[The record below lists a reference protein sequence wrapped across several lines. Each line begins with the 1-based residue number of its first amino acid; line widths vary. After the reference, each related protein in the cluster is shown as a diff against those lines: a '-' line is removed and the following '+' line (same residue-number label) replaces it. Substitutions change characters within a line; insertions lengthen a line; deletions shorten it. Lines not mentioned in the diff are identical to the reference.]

1 MRLLLDAHISGPRIA
16 TALRRRGHDVLA
28 ADEQRTLDGRPDEDL
43 LALAERD
50 ERILVTF
57 DVKDFPGIVRR
68 WIEAQRPHAGC
79 LIVVGID
86 HSEYGTI
93 VRALELAFATR
104 PEPADW
110 RDYTAF
116 VARGG

>member
-16 TALRRRGHDVLA
+16 TALRRRGHDLLA
-28 ADEQRTLDGRPDEDL
+28 ADEQRTLDGWPDEDL
-43 LALAERD
+43 LALADHD
-50 ERILVTF
+50 ERLFVTF

-68 WIEAQRPHAGC
+68 WSEAQRAHGGC

-93 VRALELAFATR
+93 IRVLDGAFAAR
-104 PEPADW
+104 PEPAEW